1 MRREGGRIEGSKGGG
16 RREGG
21 EGEEGEGR
29 EGAFLCGETVAIG
42 IMFLNGAK
50 KDVTASQC
58 AAHPC
63 CVSVSCSTLS
73 LASPPR
79 RLYATCAQSG
89 CSAIW
94 EEWTANLL
102 RVKTLTSELLE
113 TIDEISCESKVEW
126 LGLI

>member
-1 MRREGGRIEGSKGGG
+1 MRGEGGRIEGRKGGG

-21 EGEEGEGR
+21 EGGRGDGVGRERRRGEGREGR
-29 EGAFLCGETVAIG
+29 EGAFCVGETVAIG

-73 LASPPR
+73 LASPPGGCTQLVLNLDVPR
-79 RLYATCAQSG
+79 FGRNGLQTCYG
-89 CSAIW
+89 
-94 EEWTANLL
+94 
-102 RVKTLTSELLE
+102 
-113 TIDEISCESKVEW
+113 
-126 LGLI
+126 